1 MQNVSENIQ
10 KFIWQYAIV
19 FQKYATFIQQ
29 SISLLCRLYCSHF
42 FSQLFTLASSW
53 QLSGLVVKV
62 LACCTGGPGFDPW
75 MENPKFSIDIHQQRS
90 KLDIVQKKCW
100 ICDPL
105 YQCLCLASKRSHT
118 WDKCE
123 LALYYHFIKFNQP
136 LCSLEWKDRFIHNS
150 SLVILN

>member
-53 QLSGLVVKV
+53 QLSGLVIKV

-90 KLDIVQKKCW
+90 KLDIVRRNVEFVIPCTSVYAWQVK
-100 ICDPL
+100 DPTHEINVNSL
-105 YQCLCLASKRSHT
+105 SIITSSNSINLC
-118 WDKCE
+118 
-123 LALYYHFIKFNQP
+123 ALLSGKIGLSTIP
-136 LCSLEWKDRFIHNS
+136 AW
-150 SLVILN
+150 